1 MRGTLLAPPHDVGP
15 ERRGG
20 VARTG
25 MGWAAVVVTL
35 SVAVLSALQPGSGG
49 LAVAVSTLASSA
61 GDALQ
66 GAGAALPLGYAFV
79 VGMASAVNPCGFALL
94 PTYLGLY
101 LGTSAADRRSWQ
113 AQLRR
118 ALLVSLTMT
127 GSFVLLFGAAGL
139 VLEAAG
145 AIVGP
150 LLPWLSI
157 GVGVVLVLAGGR
169 LIAGGS
175 LSAQS
180 AERLADSLGSTA
192 GQVGLLGYAAYGL
205 AFALSSLGCTLP
217 LFLSVVGAGFSQTQ
231 TQSQTLVLQ
240 DLLLYALGMGSVIL
254 ILTVLV
260 AIVGRGVFARARGAG
275 RILQPLGA
283 VLLLATG
290 GYIVYYW
297 LSAGGILG

>member
-1 MRGTLLAPPHDVGP
+1 MKATPLAPPSGSANPGALV
-15 ERRGG
+15 
-20 VARTG
+20 RTAI
-25 MGWAAVVVTL
+25 GWAAAVVTL
-35 SVAVLSALQPGSGG
+35 GGAILSALQPGSVG
-49 LAVAVSTLASSA
+49 LAVAVSTLAGSA

-66 GAGAALPLGYAFV
+66 VAGAAIPFGYPFV

-101 LGTSAADRRSWQ
+101 LGTTAADRRSWP

-118 ALLVSLTMT
+118 ALVVSVTMT

-139 VLEAAG
+139 VLDAAG

-150 LLPWLSI
+150 LLPWLSVS
-157 GVGVVLVLAGGR
+157 VGVVLVLAGGR
-169 LIAGGS
+169 LVAGGS
-175 LSAQS
+175 LGAQP
-180 AERLADSLGSTA
+180 AGRLADSLGSTA
-192 GQVGLLGYAAYGL
+192 GQVGLRGYAAYGF

-217 LFLSVVGAGFSQTQ
+217 LFLSVVGAGISQTQ
-231 TQSQTLVLQ
+231 AIK
-240 DLLLYALGMGSVIL
+240 DLLLYALGMGSVVL
-254 ILTVLV
+254 LLTVLV

-275 RILQPLGA
+275 RILHPLGA